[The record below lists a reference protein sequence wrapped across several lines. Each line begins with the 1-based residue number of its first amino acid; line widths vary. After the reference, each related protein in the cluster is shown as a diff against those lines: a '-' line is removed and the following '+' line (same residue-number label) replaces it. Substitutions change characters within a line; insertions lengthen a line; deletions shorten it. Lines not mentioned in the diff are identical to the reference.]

1 MAGSSGLFSEDL
13 FRYTFEDIAPAFQS
27 LHKDPINVG
36 IHMLTTPLGMIGAM
50 SLIRSYSNSSTT
62 NAFIFF
68 CYLVSLLPALTTGV
82 YICTAMT
89 CFVIFYLTKMLKLST
104 PVSVAMIAISYALQ
118 DLVHAGKT
126 SYSFYMDNSNFKTV
140 STLWR
145 VICPFSQLHKT
156 NKASLFSPCLFIS
169 WNASN

>member
-1 MAGSSGLFSEDL
+1 MSLHNMSQPVVMAGSSGLFSEDL

-126 SYSFYMDNSNFKTV
+126 NYSFYMDGGNFKTA
-140 STLWR
+140 STL
-145 VICPFSQLHKT
+145 
-156 NKASLFSPCLFIS
+156 
-169 WNASN
+169 